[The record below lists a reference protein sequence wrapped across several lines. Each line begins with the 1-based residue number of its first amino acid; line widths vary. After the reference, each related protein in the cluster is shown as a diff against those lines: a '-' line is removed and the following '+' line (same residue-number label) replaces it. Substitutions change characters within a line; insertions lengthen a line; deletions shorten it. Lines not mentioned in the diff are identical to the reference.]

1 MRLRV
6 DEFPPIYVAAL
17 AILAGDALGNFHV
30 FFDLRLAVLLAVFAT
45 ILFCVARPMAGLIAA
60 FLAIAAAETVPVHH
74 LLAPDLSPAGLHRFA
89 DDSTITLE
97 GTIARAPERAGAG
110 RVYLFVD
117 VVRGAGTSLAP
128 LSGSVRITVLEPEHF
143 RIGDRVRATARIR
156 FPRNDG
162 NPGEFDY
169 RAYLYREG
177 VAATMFVGNQSR
189 SASIAV
195 TGHRNQF
202 PGSQIEAVRDRIG
215 AFIDANLAGP
225 ERAEMRA
232 LVIGD
237 RGGID
242 ENLRERFALT
252 GMAHL
257 LVISGLHLGFVA
269 AAAFFLMRFVMGFFP
284 SLMARGYAN
293 KAAAAAAALAACAY
307 ASIAGHHVSTVRAL
321 VMVLSYALAILF
333 DRAREVTASL
343 ALAALVICV
352 ALPGSTADIG
362 FQLSFASVLVIVL
375 GMRRYTAW
383 WRWRFGSPPAPRTDA
398 KSYANVAAEWST
410 GFVAVSFWALLGTA
424 PLTAYHFN
432 QFSIVGLV
440 ANAAV
445 VPIMG
450 FGAVVCGL
458 AASCMSFVFSPFGRE
473 LLWLA
478 GKLVATGTWLAGWF
492 LAWPLAWTRIF
503 TPTILEVAL
512 LYGFIALWLSLPC
525 ANEAARAK
533 AAQIAPHDLIAATDP
548 IGRFTWRVAVLV
560 ALAILVI
567 GDCGWWTYQRYFYP
581 DLRVTFLSVGE
592 GDGAVVRFPGS
603 RVMVIDGGGA
613 FAGTFDTGERIVA
626 PYLWSNKIMHVDYV
640 ALSHPDRDHFGGL
653 TFIARNFSPSEFW
666 TGGASKDDSS
676 YVQLVDAMKDVGAR
690 SSICNSASPPMT
702 IGGVGVKCLGP
713 LANVVEIKDNNSS
726 MVIRLDYA
734 GKTLLFT
741 GDVEAKGEREL
752 IASGADLR
760 ATVLKVPHHG
770 STTSSSKEFIEAVH
784 PAAAVISL
792 GYHNRFHF
800 PAPDVIER
808 YRVMGVDVLRTDTMG
823 AVSAEVGTDDFRLW
837 SFRGGRVA
845 LPAR

>member
-1 MRLRV
+1 
-6 DEFPPIYVAAL
+6 
-17 AILAGDALGNFHV
+17 
-30 FFDLRLAVLLAVFAT
+30 
-45 ILFCVARPMAGLIAA
+45 MAGLITA
-60 FLAIAAAETVPVHH
+60 FLAIAAAATVPVHH
-74 LLAPDLSPAGLHRFA
+74 LLAPDLSPAGLHRFG
-89 DDSTITLE
+89 DDSRITLE
-97 GTIARAPERAGAG
+97 GMIARAPEHAGGG
-110 RVYLFVD
+110 RTYLFVNTE
-117 VVRGAGTSLAP
+117 RAGLASAN
-128 LSGSVRITVLEPEHF
+128 LASASGLVRITVLDPENF
-143 RIGDRVRATARIR
+143 RIGDRLRATARIR

-177 VAATMFVGNQSR
+177 VAATMFIGSQSR

-195 TGHRNQF
+195 TGHRNLF
-202 PGSQIEAVRDRIG
+202 PGSQIEAVRDHIG
-215 AFIDANLAGP
+215 AFIDANLAEP

-232 LVIGD
+232 LIIGD
-237 RGGID
+237 RGGIGED
-242 ENLRERFALT
+242 LRERFALT

-269 AAAFFLMRFVMGFFP
+269 AAAFFLMRLVMGFFP
-284 SLMARGYAN
+284 SLMARGSAN
-293 KAAAAAAALAACAY
+293 KAAAVAGALAACAY

-321 VMVLSYALAILF
+321 VMVLSYALAILL

-343 ALAALVICV
+343 ALAALVICL

-383 WRWRFGSPPAPRTDA
+383 WRLRFGSPHAPLTDA
-398 KSYANVAAEWST
+398 KSYAKVAAEWIA

-440 ANAAV
+440 ANAVV

-458 AASCMSFVFSPFGRE
+458 AAACASFVFSPFGRE

-503 TPTILEVAL
+503 TPTILEIAIVYA
-512 LYGFIALWLSLPC
+512 FVALWLSLPRADERSGAKGQADSA
-525 ANEAARAK
+525 ANEVSPVAMR
-533 AAQIAPHDLIAATDP
+533 L
-548 IGRFTWRVAVLV
+548 RWRVLV
-560 ALAILVI
+560 ALASLVI
-567 GDCGWWTYQRYFYP
+567 GDGGWWTYQRYFNP

-613 FAGTFDTGERIVA
+613 FVGTFDTGERIVA

-666 TGGASKDDSS
+666 TGGAASNDSS
-676 YVQLVDAMKDVGAR
+676 YVGLLDAMKDAGAR
-690 SSICNSASPPMT
+690 SSICNSASPAMT

-713 LANVVEIKDNNSS
+713 LANVVEIKDNNAS

-734 GKTLLFT
+734 GKTFLFT
-741 GDVEAKGEREL
+741 GDVEAKAEREL
-752 IASGADLR
+752 VGSGAGLR

-770 STTSSSKEFIEAVH
+770 STTSSSEAFIEAVH
-784 PAAAVISL
+784 PEAAVISL

-800 PAPDVIER
+800 PAPEVVER
-808 YRVMGVDVLRTDTMG
+808 YRMMGVDVIRTDMMG
-823 AVSAEVGTDDFRLW
+823 AVSAEVGRDDFRLW

-845 LPAR
+845 PHK

>member
-1 MRLRV
+1 MCLRV

-60 FLAIAAAETVPVHH
+60 FLAIAAAATVPVYH

-117 VVRGAGTSLAP
+117 AVRGADTNLAP
-128 LSGSVRITVLEPEHF
+128 LSGSVRITVLEPEHL

-156 FPRNDG
+156 LPRNDG

-232 LVIGD
+232 LIIGD

-242 ENLRERFALT
+242 EKLRERFALT

-269 AAAFFLMRFVMGFFP
+269 ASAFFLMRLVMGFFP

-362 FQLSFASVLVIVL
+362 FRARMQN
-375 GMRRYTAW
+375 RTRT
-383 WRWRFGSPPAPRTDA
+383 SPPNGAPASSR
-398 KSYANVAAEWST
+398 SRSGRCWERRR
-410 GFVAVSFWALLGTA
+410 LR
-424 PLTAYHFN
+424 
-432 QFSIVGLV
+432 
-440 ANAAV
+440 
-445 VPIMG
+445 PIT
-450 FGAVVCGL
+450 
-458 AASCMSFVFSPFGRE
+458 S
-473 LLWLA
+473 
-478 GKLVATGTWLAGWF
+478 
-492 LAWPLAWTRIF
+492 
-503 TPTILEVAL
+503 
-512 LYGFIALWLSLPC
+512 
-525 ANEAARAK
+525 
-533 AAQIAPHDLIAATDP
+533 
-548 IGRFTWRVAVLV
+548 
-560 ALAILVI
+560 
-567 GDCGWWTYQRYFYP
+567 
-581 DLRVTFLSVGE
+581 
-592 GDGAVVRFPGS
+592 
-603 RVMVIDGGGA
+603 
-613 FAGTFDTGERIVA
+613 
-626 PYLWSNKIMHVDYV
+626 
-640 ALSHPDRDHFGGL
+640 
-653 TFIARNFSPSEFW
+653 
-666 TGGASKDDSS
+666 
-676 YVQLVDAMKDVGAR
+676 
-690 SSICNSASPPMT
+690 
-702 IGGVGVKCLGP
+702 
-713 LANVVEIKDNNSS
+713 
-726 MVIRLDYA
+726 
-734 GKTLLFT
+734 
-741 GDVEAKGEREL
+741 
-752 IASGADLR
+752 
-760 ATVLKVPHHG
+760 
-770 STTSSSKEFIEAVH
+770 TSS
-784 PAAAVISL
+784 
-792 GYHNRFHF
+792 R
-800 PAPDVIER
+800 
-808 YRVMGVDVLRTDTMG
+808 
-823 AVSAEVGTDDFRLW
+823 
-837 SFRGGRVA
+837 
-845 LPAR
+845 